1 LEPTVIL
8 LAEDDA
14 DMRDLLAQAFR
25 RAGYEVIEAK
35 NGTELLNFAATGY
48 LRSPCTLPDIIVSDV
63 RMPGFTGMEVLAG
76 LRSSDWAMP
85 VVLISAFADPATHD
99 EAQRLGAAMFLDKPF
114 DVEELLATVAGLVP
128 PYIQ

>member
-1 LEPTVIL
+1 
-8 LAEDDA
+8 
-14 DMRDLLAQAFR
+14 
-25 RAGYEVIEAK
+25 
-35 NGTELLNFAATGY
+35 
-48 LRSPCTLPDIIVSDV
+48 
-63 RMPGFTGMEVLAG
+63 
-76 LRSSDWAMP
+76 MP